1 MPNSFSPE
9 KFIEDDFVFPAES
22 TAIIEVLEVQQSPLM
37 VAVNLFLSMASL
49 SYVKTSALD
58 IGEMYRRV
66 MLAVK
71 TTVRSASHCWREQ
84 LLGFMMSFL
93 QFSVRLVTITFGGL
107 TVDTWMFLVEQL

>member
-1 MPNSFSPE
+1 M
-9 KFIEDDFVFPAES
+9 
-22 TAIIEVLEVQQSPLM
+22 T

-84 LLGFMMSFL
+84 LLGFMMPFL

-107 TVDTWMFLVEQL
+107 TVDTFRLNKVLLNCGQSANTVISYFI

>member
-1 MPNSFSPE
+1 
-9 KFIEDDFVFPAES
+9 
-22 TAIIEVLEVQQSPLM
+22 M

-49 SYVKTSALD
+49 SYVKTSAPD
-58 IGEMYRRV
+58 MGEMYMRV

-107 TVDTWMFLVEQL
+107 TVDTFRLNKVLLNCGQSANTVYHILFENPVNKSRSFLP